1 MKVKPD
7 IRQAQKLVLK
17 ILFNAYFPFPTKKC
31 LNIHI
36 QQKSHFYNINFN
48 DKSILVFEF
57 WGQKS
62 VLEPISTV
70 FLVRKLQYL
79 KIIFGVKIQ
88 VFFCKSV
95 LNQ

>member
-17 ILFNAYFPFPTKKC
+17 TLFNAYFPFPTKKC
-31 LNIHI
+31 LNI
-36 QQKSHFYNINFN
+36 QQKSHFYNIYFN

-57 WGQKS
+57 WRQKS

-70 FLVRKLQYL
+70 LV
-79 KIIFGVKIQ
+79 IFGAKITI
-88 VFFCKSV
+88 FENHFWRENSSIF
-95 LNQ
+95 L